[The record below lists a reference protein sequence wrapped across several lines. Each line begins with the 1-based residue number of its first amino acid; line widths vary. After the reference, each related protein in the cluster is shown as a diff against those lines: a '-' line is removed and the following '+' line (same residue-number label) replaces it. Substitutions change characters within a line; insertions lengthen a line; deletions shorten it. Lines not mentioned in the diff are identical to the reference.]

1 MKSIIFILLLIPLF
15 SFGLNESFKIMS
27 YNIRHGQTSDTG
39 FDLSRCAAVIAKEK
53 PRFISLQEVDM
64 FTSRVGKINSCEEI
78 IKNLNEN
85 QFCIT
90 NWNFSKAINFD
101 GGEYGVALLSRE
113 KPLRIDTIKLGGN
126 EPRVLLMCEFEDCW
140 VGVTHLPLGH
150 ISNKTM
156 NLKPHESTYKFE
168 DSDGTITADNIALAK
183 QRATLARNYNRISFD
198 YMASIIK
205 IEVLARAKSKPVF
218 LTGDWNA
225 LPNSRFVTYIKSF
238 MTNLTPEDTPTFHGV
253 IKKLPFTGD
262 GKCID
267 YIAIDT
273 AHKDQY
279 NIISSRVIEERMVSD
294 HAPIVVE
301 ISK

>member
-1 MKSIIFILLLIPLF
+1 M
-15 SFGLNESFKIMS
+15 
-27 YNIRHGQTSDTG
+27 
-39 FDLSRCAAVIAKEK
+39 
-53 PRFISLQEVDM
+53 
-64 FTSRVGKINSCEEI
+64 
-78 IKNLNEN
+78 
-85 QFCIT
+85 
-90 NWNFSKAINFD
+90 NF
-101 GGEYGVALLSRE
+101 
-113 KPLRIDTIKLGGN
+113 
-126 EPRVLLMCEFEDCW
+126 
-140 VGVTHLPLGH
+140 
-150 ISNKTM
+150 
-156 NLKPHESTYKFE
+156 KPHESTYKFE

-253 IKKLPFTGD
+253 IKKLPFRGD

-279 NIISSRVIEERMVSD
+279 NIISSKVIEERMVSD

>member
-1 MKSIIFILLLIPLF
+1 MKLTFFVFLFIPLL
-15 SFGLNESFKIMS
+15 SFGLSDSFKIMS
-27 YNIRHGQTSDTG
+27 YNIRHGETSDKG

-90 NWNFSKAINFD
+90 NWNFSKAINFY

-150 ISNKTM
+150 ISHKAM
-156 NLKPHESTYKFE
+156 NFKPHESTYKFE

-183 QRATLARNYNRISFD
+183 ERATLARNYNRISFD

-253 IKKLPFTGD
+253 IKKLPFNGK

-267 YIAIDT
+267 YIAVDS
-273 AHKDQY
+273 AHKDQFK
-279 NIISSRVIEERMVSD
+279 IISSKVIEERVVSD

-301 ISK
+301 VSK

>member
-1 MKSIIFILLLIPLF
+1 MKITFFVFLFIPLL
-15 SFGLNESFKIMS
+15 SFGLSDSFKIMS
-27 YNIRHGQTSDTG
+27 YNIRHGETSDKG

-126 EPRVLLMCEFEDCW
+126 EPRVLLMCEFNDCW

-183 QRATLARNYNRISFD
+183 ERATLARNYNRISFD

-279 NIISSRVIEERMVSD
+279 NIISSKVIEERMVSD

>member
-1 MKSIIFILLLIPLF
+1 MKSTFFVFLLIPLF
-15 SFGLNESFKIMS
+15 SFGSSDSFKIIS
-27 YNIRHGQTSDTG
+27 YNIRHGETSDKG
-39 FDLSRCAAVIAKEK
+39 FDLSRCAMVIAKEN

-78 IKNLNEN
+78 IKNLNKT
-85 QFCIT
+85 QCAIT

-140 VGVTHLPLGH
+140 IGVTHLPLGY
-150 ISNKTM
+150 ISHKAMKLNSHK
-156 NLKPHESTYKFE
+156 STYSFE
-168 DSDGTITADNIALAK
+168 DPDGAIMADNIALAK
-183 QRATLARNYNRISFD
+183 ERATLARNYNRISFD
-198 YMASIIK
+198 YMASVIK

-225 LPNSRFVTYIKSF
+225 LPDSRFVTYIKSF

-253 IKKLPFTGD
+253 IKKLPFTGK

-279 NIISSRVIEERMVSD
+279 NIISSKVIEERMVSD

>member
-1 MKSIIFILLLIPLF
+1 MKITFFVFLFIPLL
-15 SFGLNESFKIMS
+15 SFGLSDSFKIMS
-27 YNIRHGQTSDTG
+27 YNIRHGETSDKG

-126 EPRVLLMCEFEDCW
+126 EPRVLLMCEFNDCW

-183 QRATLARNYNRISFD
+183 ERATLARKYNRISFD

-253 IKKLPFTGD
+253 IKELPFTGD

-279 NIISSRVIEERMVSD
+279 NIISSKVIEERMVSD

>member
-1 MKSIIFILLLIPLF
+1 MKNIIFILLLIPLF
-15 SFGLNESFKIMS
+15 SFGLNNSFKIMS
-27 YNIRHGQTSDTG
+27 YNIRHGETSDKG

-85 QFCIT
+85 QFSVT
-90 NWNFSKAINFD
+90 NWHFSKAINFD

-126 EPRVLLMCEFEDCW
+126 EPRVLLMCEFNDCW

-183 QRATLARNYNRISFD
+183 ERATLARKYNRISFD

-225 LPNSRFVTYIKSF
+225 LPNSRFVNYIKSF

-279 NIISSRVIEERMVSD
+279 NIISSKVIEERMVSD

-301 ISK
+301 IRK

>member
-1 MKSIIFILLLIPLF
+1 MKSIFFALLSIPLC
-15 SFGLNESFKIMS
+15 SFGLNDSFKIMS
-27 YNIRHGQTSDTG
+27 YNIRHGNTSDKG

-64 FTSRVGKINSCEEI
+64 FTSRVGKINTCEEL

-85 QFCIT
+85 QFSIT
-90 NWNFSKAINFD
+90 NWNFAKAIDFN

-113 KPLRIDTIKLGGN
+113 KPLRIDTVKLGGN
-126 EPRVLLMCEFEDCW
+126 EPRVLLICEFEDCW
-140 VGVTHLPLGH
+140 IGVTHLPLGH
-150 ISNKTM
+150 ISHKAM
-156 NLKPHESTYKFE
+156 NIKPHKSTYEYE
-168 DSDGTITADNIALAK
+168 DSDGTITADNIAFAK
-183 QRATLARNYNRISFD
+183 EKAALARDFNQISFD

-225 LPNSRFVTYIKSF
+225 TPDSRFVTYIKSF

-253 IKKLPFTGD
+253 IKKLPFTGK
-262 GKCID
+262 GECID

-273 AHKDQY
+273 AHKDQF
-279 NIISSRVIEERMVSD
+279 NIISSKVIDERIVSD
-294 HAPIVVE
+294 HAPVVVE
-301 ISK
+301 VSK